1 MGTHA
6 SSLVPAVRAT
16 VWLLGGLG
24 LAGAVLAQEAGKANA
39 GIYTCIDSQGR
50 RLTADRPIPECS
62 AKEQRVLNSDG
73 SLRAIHPPSLTAEER
88 AEREARERRLAEER
102 TALADAGRRD
112 RNMMKR
118 YPTEASHQRAREA
131 ALDTVRLA
139 IRASEIRLN
148 ELASERKPLLNE
160 AEFYQGRQL
169 PPKLRQQLDANDASA
184 DAQRSAAVN
193 QEAELVRV
201 TRLYDAE
208 LERLRKLWAGAAP
221 GSMGPIAQPPPLQPQ
236 PQPMARPVLP
246 ASAPR
251 KPPAG

>member
-1 MGTHA
+1 MGTRF
-6 SSLVPAVRAT
+6 SSFLLALSAAT
-16 VWLLGGLG
+16 WLLGGLA
-24 LAGAVLAQEAGKANA
+24 LTGAAQAQEAGKPSA
-39 GIYTCIDSQGR
+39 GIYSCIDSQGR
-50 RLTADRPIPECS
+50 RLTADRPIPECA

-73 SLRAIHPPSLTAEER
+73 SLRTIHPPSFTAEER

-118 YPTEASHQRAREA
+118 YPNEASHQRAREA

-184 DAQRSAAVN
+184 GAQRSAAAN

-208 LERLRKLWAGAAP
+208 LERLRKLWAGEAP
-221 GSMGPIAQPPPLQPQ
+221 GSMGPIAQPQPPPV
-236 PQPMARPVLP
+236 ARPALP
-246 ASAPR
+246 ASVPR

>member
-1 MGTHA
+1 MGKPA
-6 SSLVPAVRAT
+6 SSLVLAVRAT

-24 LAGAVLAQEAGKANA
+24 LAGAALAQETGKASA

-62 AKEQRVLNSDG
+62 AKEQRVLNNDG

-88 AEREARERRLAEER
+88 AERETRERRLTEER
-102 TALADAGRRD
+102 LALADAGRRD

-118 YPTEASHQRAREA
+118 YPTEASHQRARGS

-148 ELASERKPLLNE
+148 ELASERRPLLNE

-184 DAQRSAAVN
+184 DAQRSAAVY

-221 GSMGPIAQPPPLQPQ
+221 GSLGPIAQPPLQLQPQ
-236 PQPMARPVLP
+236 PVARPVLP